1 MDIRKKRYIK
11 VDYNVY
17 DGENSQPTKSFI
29 YEISP
34 DETDQKYLDF
44 TTLVENFDNLEGT
57 DWAGKISIIKEE
69 IIESEFVDDPKV
81 TRRFNVEIPV
91 RGMYTRQVD
100 IQMSKYTH
108 DRHQL
113 DDVKYQ
119 AVYEAK
125 VDVEQGS
132 LDMDKVYAIRVIDD
146 VPNRIVISGEF
157 PTDVPEEDG
166 E

>member
-91 RGMYTRQVD
+91 SGMYTRQVD
-100 IQMSKYTH
+100 VRMSKYTA

-119 AVYEAK
+119 AVYGAK
-125 VDVEQGS
+125 VDVEHDS
-132 LDMDKVYAIRVIDD
+132 LDMDKVYAMRVVDD
-146 VPNRIVISGEF
+146 VPNRVIISGEF
-157 PTDVPEEDG
+157 PIEKGED
-166 E
+166 EQ